1 MSWDGLG
8 LNLKGPQ
15 GDTGASVDGLVR
27 NGDSFQ
33 VTVNGVAVGSPL
45 SLLIQNI
52 DGGSPSSTSAGV
64 IDGGTL

>member
-1 MSWDGLG
+1 MGWGSLG

-15 GDTGASVDGLVR
+15 GDTGPSVDGLVR

-33 VTVNGVAVGSPL
+33 VTVNGVAVGTAL